1 MKKNKLLTTLASF
14 HEGPL
19 LAAEKRLEDFSYNLY
34 FSYVFHES
42 VITHQKLQD
51 EYIDAFLE
59 EDTIR
64 MHKLDMEIALVE
76 GAFEATANMI
86 DATGDIPS

>member
-1 MKKNKLLTTLASF
+1 MKNKLPTLASF

-34 FSYVFHES
+34 FSYIFHES

-59 EDTIR
+59 EDTAR
-64 MHKLDMEIALVE
+64 MQKLDMEIASVE

-86 DATGDIPS
+86 DAAGEVTS

>member
-1 MKKNKLLTTLASF
+1 MKKNKLLTTLAFF

-19 LAAEKRLEDFSYNLY
+19 LSAEKRLEDFSYNLY

-42 VITHQKLQD
+42 VVAHQKLQD
-51 EYIDAFLE
+51 EYIEAFLE
-59 EDTIR
+59 EDAEK
-64 MHKLDMEIALVE
+64 MQKLNLEIALVE

-86 DATGDIPS
+86 DATGEVPS